1 MTSLATEC
9 TPKSNVFGR
18 LEGRPIVTDFKGG
31 EMTQDGGLIL
41 VSALDRAL
49 GVSERLSAC
58 FTDQRDDRYVQHS
71 LKDLVAQRLYGLV
84 QGYEDLNDHDK
95 IRHDGL
101 FGLAIGKR
109 SSSHSRCAPLAGKS
123 TLNRLELA
131 MQVPF
136 DLSNERY
143 QKYNLD
149 PTAMA
154 DLLVTL
160 FLEQHPAHAPKQ
172 VILDMDVTNDE
183 VHGQQA
189 ETSFNG
195 YYGQTCYTPL
205 LIFCGRY
212 LLSSKLRPSNVDP
225 AAGALDELQRI
236 IPQIRQQWP
245 NVEIVVRGD
254 SAYSREEMMQWCEA
268 EKGVEYVVAH
278 ASNARLRERTW
289 HLEER
294 AKAAYMKSRDL
305 ISAELKA
312 RLGDIP
318 EALAD
323 LDALVPPQTYYQSL
337 NYQTERSWSVS
348 RRLVCKL
355 TYDGKGVRR
364 HFIVSSWTA
373 QQMSPAKLHAE
384 YYCPRGEMEN
394 RIKEHQMD
402 LFSDRTSTHEF
413 ESNQLRLWFSSFAYV
428 LMQALRQQTLE
439 GTELA
444 VAQCGTIRR
453 TLLKISAQIRVSA
466 RRVLISFSGDEPI
479 QALFDQVYQR
489 LARLNRPG

>member
-1 MTSLATEC
+1 MTSLTTDC
-9 TPKSNVFGR
+9 TPKPHQFGR
-18 LEGRPIVTDFKGG
+18 LENRQIVTDFKGG
-31 EMTQDGGLIL
+31 EMTQEGGLIL
-41 VSALDRAL
+41 ISTLDHHF
-49 GVSERLSAC
+49 GISERLANW
-58 FTDQRDDRYVQHS
+58 FTDQRDARYVQHP
-71 LKDLVAQRLYGLV
+71 LKNLVAQRLYGLV
-84 QGYEDLNDHDK
+84 QGYEDLNDHDDL
-95 IRHDGL
+95 RHDRM
-101 FGLAIGKR
+101 FGIAVGKLG
-109 SSSHSRCAPLAGKS
+109 STHSRCAPLAGKS

-131 MQVPF
+131 MQVPV
-136 DLSNERY
+136 DLSKERY

-149 PTAMA
+149 PTGIAN
-154 DLLVTL
+154 LLVTL
-160 FLEQHPAHAPKQ
+160 FLEQYPAHPKQ
-172 VILDMDVTNDE
+172 IILDMDVTNDE

-195 YYGQTCYTPL
+195 YYAQTCYTPL
-205 LIFCGRY
+205 LIFCGRH

-225 AAGALDELQRI
+225 AAGALEELQRI

-245 NVEIVVRGD
+245 TVEIVVRGD
-254 SAYSREEMMQWCEA
+254 SAYSREDIMKWCEQTA
-268 EKGVEYVVAH
+268 GVEYVVAH
-278 ASNARLRERTW
+278 ASNANLRKRTW

-294 AKAAYMKSRDL
+294 AKAAYVESRDA
-305 ISAELKA
+305 IAAELTA
-312 RLGDIP
+312 RLGDTP

-323 LDALVPPQTYYQSL
+323 LDSLVPPQIYYQSL
-337 NYQTERSWSVS
+337 DYQTERSWSTA

-373 QQMSPAKLHAE
+373 QQVPPAKLHVE

-428 LMQALRQQTLE
+428 LIQALRQQTLE

-453 TLLKISAQIRVSA
+453 KLLKISAQIRVSA
-466 RRVLISFSGDEPI
+466 RRVLISFSRDWAGKD
-479 QALFDQVYQR
+479 LFDQVYQQLTR
-489 LARLNRPG
+489 LTTPG